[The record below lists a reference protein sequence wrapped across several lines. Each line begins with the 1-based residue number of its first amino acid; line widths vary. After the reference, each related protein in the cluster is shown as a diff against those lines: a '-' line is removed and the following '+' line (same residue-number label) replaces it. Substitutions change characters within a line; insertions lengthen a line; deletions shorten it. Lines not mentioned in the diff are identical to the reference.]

1 MPVVVDEAGSEL
13 PVEETEAVSEAEAAE
28 VVELEVSVADEDAP
42 GMGAAPM
49 TGAGRESW
57 GERFLIMRL
66 TWLSWLRCCRGRSWL
81 ASTSVEVAMRRAR
94 AIKSVVE
101 SFRVNMV
108 IK

>member
-1 MPVVVDEAGSEL
+1 VPVLVDEAESEL
-13 PVEETEAVSEAEAAE
+13 AVEETEAVSEAEAAE
-28 VVELEVSVADEDAP
+28 VVELAASVVDDDAP

-49 TGAGRESW
+49 TGGGRSW

-81 ASTSVEVAMRRAR
+81 ASTTVEVAMRRAR

-101 SFRVNMV
+101 SFRVNMA